1 MSRNKMLIHKMANR
15 FSILRISIIVALLA
29 GVVLTG
35 CRGPQDPDPSMTAVR
50 SGTGDGDL
58 LLGGTEDMSD
68 GLEGLGLEGRDP
80 SLMEGERVEG
90 LFSPVYFD
98 FDQSFVR
105 PADRGVLQEVASYL
119 SQNSAETLLVEGRC
133 DWRGTTEYNMALGDR
148 RAISVITYLQQLG
161 VADSQMES
169 VSKGDLDAITEG
181 SEDQMQLDRRA
192 DLVII
197 R

>member
-1 MSRNKMLIHKMANR
+1 
-15 FSILRISIIVALLA
+15 
-29 GVVLTG
+29 
-35 CRGPQDPDPSMTAVR
+35 MTAVR
-50 SGTGDGDL
+50 SGTGDADL
-58 LLGGTEDMSD
+58 LLGGEEDLSG
-68 GLEGLGLEGRDP
+68 GLDGLGLEGRDP
-80 SLMEGERVEG
+80 NLMDGNRVEG

-105 PADRGVLQEVASYL
+105 PADRGVLQEVAQHL
-119 SQNSAETLLVEGRC
+119 NQNSGDVLLVEGRC

-161 VADSQMES
+161 VPDNQMES

>member
-1 MSRNKMLIHKMANR
+1 
-15 FSILRISIIVALLA
+15 
-29 GVVLTG
+29 
-35 CRGPQDPDPSMTAVR
+35 MTAVR
-50 SGTGDGDL
+50 TSTGDADL
-58 LLGGTEDMSD
+58 LLGDEENMFNDMN
-68 GLEGLGLEGRDP
+68 GLGLEGRDP
-80 SLMEGERVEG
+80 SLMDGDRVEG
-90 LFSPVYFD
+90 LFSPIYFD

-119 SQNSAETLLVEGRC
+119 SQNTGDTLLVEGRC

-161 VADSQMES
+161 VPDSQMES
-169 VSKGDLDAITEG
+169 VSKGDLDAVTEG

-197 R
+197 K

>member
-1 MSRNKMLIHKMANR
+1 MANR
-15 FSILRISIIVALLA
+15 FSILRIFLIVTLIAGAL
-29 GVVLTG
+29 LTG
-35 CRGPQDPDPSMTAVR
+35 CRGKQDPDASMTAVR
-50 SGTGDGDL
+50 TSTGDADL
-58 LLGGTEDMSD
+58 LLGDEENMFNDMN
-68 GLEGLGLEGRDP
+68 GLGLEGRDP
-80 SLMEGERVEG
+80 SLMDGDRVEG
-90 LFSPVYFD
+90 LFSPIYFD

-119 SQNSAETLLVEGRC
+119 SQNTGDTLLVEGRC

-161 VADSQMES
+161 VPDSQMES
-169 VSKGDLDAITEG
+169 VSKGDLDAVTEG

-197 R
+197 K

>member
-1 MSRNKMLIHKMANR
+1 
-15 FSILRISIIVALLA
+15 
-29 GVVLTG
+29 
-35 CRGPQDPDPSMTAVR
+35 MTAVR
-50 SGTGDGDL
+50 TSTGDADL
-58 LLGGTEDMSD
+58 LLGDEENMFNDMD
-68 GLEGLGLEGRDP
+68 GLGLEGRDP
-80 SLMEGERVEG
+80 SLMEGDRVEG
-90 LFSPVYFD
+90 LFSPIYFD

-119 SQNSAETLLVEGRC
+119 SQNTGDTLLVEGRC

-161 VADSQMES
+161 VPDSQMES
-169 VSKGDLDAITEG
+169 VSKGDLDAVTEG

-197 R
+197 K